1 MHPSV
6 AILASGS
13 NATLT
18 CHVGCDYKH
27 VENRLPLKIVC
38 MMEHIK
44 RPSVQYYSQE
54 KKLTH
59 TRTNIYARRSKNKD
73 KIFNRYPYMYSI
85 DNIMLNL
92 FV

>member
-1 MHPSV
+1 MLFFLYRAHPSV

-27 VENRLPLKIVC
+27 VENRLPLKIIC

-54 KKLTH
+54 KKVNTQE
-59 TRTNIYARRSKNKD
+59 R
-73 KIFNRYPYMYSI
+73 IFMQEK
-85 DNIMLNL
+85 L
-92 FV
+92 